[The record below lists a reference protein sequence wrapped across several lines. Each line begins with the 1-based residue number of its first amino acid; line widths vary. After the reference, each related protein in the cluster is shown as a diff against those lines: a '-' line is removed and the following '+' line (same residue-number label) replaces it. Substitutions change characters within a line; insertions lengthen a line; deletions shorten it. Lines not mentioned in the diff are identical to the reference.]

1 MATSKSLKNELTK
14 KETKPPKDPFKALVY
29 SPGIKKRFE
38 DMLDKQANG
47 FITSLL
53 NLKQDKLKGCDDMT
67 VLGSALKAASL
78 KLPIDPNL
86 GFAWIIPFKNHG
98 KLEAQFQIGYRGFI
112 QMAQRSGQYKKLNV
126 TEIYEGQLK
135 SFNSL
140 TEEIELDLDN
150 KQSDAVIGYAAYFRL
165 LNGFEKM
172 VYWSKEKV
180 TVHARRF
187 SKSFGN
193 GPWKTDFDAMARKT
207 VLKNMLST
215 WGILSIDMQ
224 EAITSDNKIIKTT
237 DDDYELLE
245 EGTENETKINVTDV
259 EYTESDETEKEEN
272 GKDPYEGTPFSES
285 AENEENNS
293 KEN

>member
-1 MATSKSLKNELTK
+1 MSNMATSQSLKKELTK
-14 KETKPPKDPFKALVY
+14 KEPGKLPKDPFKALVY
-29 SPGIKKRFE
+29 SASIKKRFE

-53 NLKQDKLKGCDDMT
+53 NLKQEKLKGCDNMT

-98 KLEAQFQIGYRGFI
+98 KLEAQFQVGYRGFI
-112 QMAQRSGQYKKLNV
+112 QMAQRSAQYKKLNV
-126 TEIYEGQLK
+126 IEIYEGQLK
-135 SFNSL
+135 SFNPL
-140 TEEIELDLDN
+140 TEELELDLDN

-180 TVHARRF
+180 TAHAKRF

-224 EAITSDNKIIKTT
+224 EAITSDSKIIKTNE
-237 DDDYELLE
+237 DNYEVFDE
-245 EGTENETKINVTDV
+245 EAADEPEVNATDV
-259 EYTESDETEKEEN
+259 EYMEAEDEEEK
-272 GKDPYEGTPFSES
+272 GKDRDPYEGTPFADDVES
-285 AENEENNS
+285 
-293 KEN
+293 

>member
-14 KETKPPKDPFKALVY
+14 KEAKAPKDPFKAMLY

-112 QMAQRSGQYKKLNV
+112 QMAQRSGQYKKLNF

-135 SFNSL
+135 SFNPL
-140 TEEIELDLDN
+140 TEELELDLDN

-180 TVHARRF
+180 TAHARRF
-187 SKSFGN
+187 SKSFNN

-224 EAITSDNKIIKTT
+224 EAITSDNKIIKT
-237 DDDYELLE
+237 DEENYDLLE
-245 EGTENETKINVTDV
+245 EGPEDESKVNATDV
-259 EYTESDETEKEEN
+259 EYTESEEAGKEKDS
-272 GKDPYEGTPFSES
+272 KDPYEGTPF
-285 AENEENNS
+285 AQDDS
-293 KEN
+293 KDN

>member
-1 MATSKSLKNELTK
+1 MATSESLKKQLTK
-14 KETKPPKDPFKALVY
+14 NESKPPKDPFKALVY
-29 SPGIKKRFE
+29 SVGIKKRFE

-112 QMAQRSGQYKKLNV
+112 QMAQRSAQYKKLNV

-135 SFNSL
+135 NFNPL

-150 KQSDAVIGYAAYFRL
+150 KQSDAVIGYAGFFRL
-165 LNGFEKM
+165 LNGFEKT

-180 TVHARRF
+180 TAHAKRF

-193 GPWKTDFDAMARKT
+193 GPWKTDFDTMAKKT

-224 EAITSDNKIIKTT
+224 EAITSDSKIIKTNENS
-237 DDDYELLE
+237 YEVFDEGLE
-245 EGTENETKINVTDV
+245 DENNIEAEDA
-259 EYTESDETEKEEN
+259 EYTEVEGEPE
-272 GKDPYEGTPFSES
+272 GKDPYEGTPFPEGVES
-285 AENEENNS
+285 
-293 KEN
+293 

>member
-1 MATSKSLKNELTK
+1 MATSKSLKNELIK
-14 KETKPPKDPFKALVY
+14 KETKPPRDAFKAIVY
-29 SPGIKKRFE
+29 SPSIKKRFE

-53 NLKQDKLKGCDDMT
+53 NLKQDKLKGCDNMT

-112 QMAQRSGQYKKLNV
+112 QMAQRSAQYKKLNV

-135 SFNSL
+135 SFNPL
-140 TEEIELDLDN
+140 TEELELDLDN

-165 LNGFEKM
+165 LNGFEKT

-180 TVHARRF
+180 TAHARRF

-193 GPWKTDFDAMARKT
+193 GPWKTDFDAMAKKT

-215 WGILSIDMQ
+215 WGILNIDMQ
-224 EAITSDNKIIKTT
+224 EAVSSDSKVIKT
-237 DDDYELLE
+237 DEESYEVFE
-245 EGTENETKINVTDV
+245 EDTEDIANTKATDV
-259 EYTESDETEKEEN
+259 EYTPTNKEEN
-272 GKDPYEGTPFSES
+272 CKDPYEGTPF
-285 AENEENNS
+285 AENEN
-293 KEN
+293 KE

>member
-1 MATSKSLKNELTK
+1 MATSESLKKQLIK
-14 KETKPPKDPFKALVY
+14 KESKPPKDPFKALVY
-29 SPGIKKRFE
+29 SAGIKKRFE

-53 NLKQDKLKGCDDMT
+53 NLKHDKLKGCDDMT

-98 KLEAQFQIGYRGFI
+98 KLEAQFQVGYRGFI
-112 QMAQRSGQYKKLNV
+112 QMAQRSAQYKKLNV

-135 SFNSL
+135 SFNPL
-140 TEEIELDLDN
+140 TEELELDLDN

-172 VYWSKEKV
+172 VYWSKDKV
-180 TVHARRF
+180 TVHAKRF
-187 SKSFGN
+187 SKSFNN
-193 GPWKTDFDAMARKT
+193 GPWKTDFDAMAKKT

-224 EAITSDNKIIKTT
+224 EAITSDSKIIKTNE
-237 DDDYELLE
+237 DNYEVLE
-245 EGTENETKINVTDV
+245 EEQELDATDV
-259 EYTESDETEKEEN
+259 EYTETEEEN
-272 GKDPYEGTPFSES
+272 KEQNEKDLYKGTPFEES
-285 AENEENNS
+285 TES
-293 KEN
+293 

>member
-1 MATSKSLKNELTK
+1 MATSKSLKNELIK
-14 KETKPPKDPFKALVY
+14 KETKPPRDAFKAIVY
-29 SPGIKKRFE
+29 SPSIKKRFE

-53 NLKQDKLKGCDDMT
+53 NLKQDKLKGCDNMT

-112 QMAQRSGQYKKLNV
+112 QMAQRSAQYKKLNV

-135 SFNSL
+135 SFNPL
-140 TEEIELDLDN
+140 TEELELDLDN

-165 LNGFEKM
+165 LNGFEKT

-180 TVHARRF
+180 TAHARRF

-193 GPWKTDFDAMARKT
+193 GPWKTDFDAMAKKT

-215 WGILSIDMQ
+215 WGILNIDMQ
-224 EAITSDNKIIKTT
+224 EAVSSDSKVIKT
-237 DDDYELLE
+237 DEESYEVFE
-245 EGTENETKINVTDV
+245 EDTEDIANIKATDV
-259 EYTESDETEKEEN
+259 EYTPTNKEEN
-272 GKDPYEGTPFSES
+272 RKDPYEGTPF
-285 AENEENNS
+285 AENEN
-293 KEN
+293 KE

>member
-1 MATSKSLKNELTK
+1 MATSKSLKNELAK
-14 KETKPPKDPFKALVY
+14 KEKEKLPKDPFKALVY
-29 SPGIKKRFE
+29 SAGIKKRFE
-38 DMLDKQANG
+38 DMLDKQADG

-53 NLKQDKLKGCDDMT
+53 NLKQDKLKKCDNMT

-135 SFNSL
+135 SFNPL

-180 TVHARRF
+180 TSHAKRF

-224 EAITSDNKIIKTT
+224 EAVISDNKIIKT
-237 DDDYELLE
+237 DEENYELLE
-245 EGTENETKINVTDV
+245 EGTEDPQGVEATDV
-259 EYTESDETEKEEN
+259 EYTEAGEDTNSSDD
-272 GKDPYEGTPFSES
+272 GKDPYEGTPFSENTKS
-285 AENEENNS
+285 
-293 KEN
+293 

>member
-1 MATSKSLKNELTK
+1 MATNKSLKTELTK
-14 KETKPPKDPFKALVY
+14 KEAKPPKDAFKAIVY

-53 NLKQDKLKGCDDMT
+53 NLKQDKLKGCDNMT

-98 KLEAQFQIGYRGFI
+98 KLEAQFQVGYRGFI
-112 QMAQRSGQYKKLNV
+112 QMAQRSAQYKKLNV

-135 SFNSL
+135 SFNPL
-140 TEEIELDLDN
+140 TEELELDLDN

-180 TVHARRF
+180 TTHAKRF
-187 SKSFGN
+187 SKSFNN
-193 GPWKTDFDAMARKT
+193 GPWKTDFDAMAKKT

-215 WGILSIDMQ
+215 WGILNIDMQ
-224 EAITSDNKIIKTT
+224 EAVTSDSKVIKT
-237 DDDYELLE
+237 DEESHNLLE
-245 EGTENETKINVTDV
+245 EDIEDTTDAEVTDV
-259 EYTESDETEKEEN
+259 EYTETYKEQNEN
-272 GKDPYEGTPFSES
+272 SKDPYEGTPF
-285 AENEENNS
+285 AED
-293 KEN
+293 KE

>member
-1 MATSKSLKNELTK
+1 MATSQSLKNELAK
-14 KETKPPKDPFKALVY
+14 KEKGKPPKDPFKALVY
-29 SPGIKKRFE
+29 SAGIKKRFE

-53 NLKQDKLKGCDDMT
+53 NLKQDKLKGCDNMT

-86 GFAWIIPFKNHG
+86 GFAWIIPFRNHG
-98 KLEAQFQIGYRGFI
+98 KLEAQFQVGYRGFI
-112 QMAQRSGQYKKLNV
+112 QMAQRSAQYKKLNV

-135 SFNSL
+135 SFNPL
-140 TEEIELDLDN
+140 TEELELDLDN

-180 TVHARRF
+180 TAHAKRF
-187 SKSFGN
+187 SKSFGK
-193 GPWKTDFDAMARKT
+193 GPWQTDFDAMARKT

-224 EAITSDNKIIKTT
+224 EAMTSDTKIIKANEEN
-237 DDDYELLE
+237 ELLE
-245 EGTENETKINVTDV
+245 DDAQDVSEIDATDV
-259 EYTESDETEKEEN
+259 EYTETEEDN
-272 GKDPYEGTPFSES
+272 KDPYEGTPFAGDTDDS
-285 AENEENNS
+285 S
-293 KEN
+293 KK

>member
-1 MATSKSLKNELTK
+1 MATSESLKNQLVK
-14 KETKPPKDPFKALVY
+14 KENKPPKDPFKALVY
-29 SPGIKKRFE
+29 SAGIKKRFE

-53 NLKQDKLKGCDDMT
+53 NLKQDKLKCCDDFT
-67 VLGSALKAASL
+67 VLGSALKAAAL

-98 KLEAQFQIGYRGFI
+98 KLEAQFQIGYKGFI

-135 SFNSL
+135 SFNPL

-150 KQSDAVIGYAAYFRL
+150 IKSDAVIGYAAFFRL
-165 LNGFEKM
+165 VNGFEKM

-180 TVHARRF
+180 TAHARRF

-193 GPWKTDFDAMARKT
+193 GPWKTDFDAMAKKT

-224 EAITSDNKIIKTT
+224 EAVVSDNKIIKTSN
-237 DDDYELLE
+237 DGVVEREDPLE
-245 EGTENETKINVTDV
+245 NDTEHAVDV
-259 EYTESDETEKEEN
+259 EFKEDKPENKEDEFA
-272 GKDPYEGTPFSES
+272 GTPFEKT
-285 AENEENNS
+285 E
-293 KEN
+293 

>member
-1 MATSKSLKNELTK
+1 MSNMATSQSLKKELTK
-14 KETKPPKDPFKALVY
+14 KELGKLPKDPFKALVY
-29 SPGIKKRFE
+29 SASIKKRFE

-53 NLKQDKLKGCDDMT
+53 NLKQEKLKGCDNMT

-98 KLEAQFQIGYRGFI
+98 KLEAQFQVGYRGFI
-112 QMAQRSGQYKKLNV
+112 QMAQRSAQYKKLNV

-135 SFNSL
+135 SFNPL
-140 TEEIELDLDN
+140 TEELELDLDN

-180 TVHARRF
+180 TTHAKRF

-224 EAITSDNKIIKTT
+224 EAITSDSKIIKTNE
-237 DDDYELLE
+237 DNYEVFDE
-245 EGTENETKINVTDV
+245 EAADEPEVNATDV
-259 EYTESDETEKEEN
+259 EYMEAEDEEEK
-272 GKDPYEGTPFSES
+272 GKDRDPYEGTPFAES
-285 AENEENNS
+285 MDD
-293 KEN
+293 K